1 MPDRPESPALTEPQ
15 PPEAAR
21 RPERKTVHGA
31 TLVDDYAWLRDAGYP
46 EVTDPAVL
54 DHLKAENAYF
64 EAVMAP
70 RQALTGRIF
79 DELKGRLKEDDAS
92 VPAKDGAYLY
102 RWRFEKGAQ
111 YRRWFRA
118 PVGRED
124 GEQLILD
131 EPALAEGHDYFAL
144 RDFDVSPD
152 EALLAYSTDTDGSER
167 FAIAVKEVDRG
178 RVLDDALAN
187 TSGTVVWAADGKT
200 LFYVELNEN
209 LRPFRVK
216 AHVLGTPAGD
226 DLTVYEEADGAF
238 FVSVGK
244 THSRR
249 FIVIATGDHVTSE
262 LRVLEADQPAAEP
275 RLIAARQA
283 GHKYELEH
291 AGDRFFI
298 RTNDTHKNFRMVD
311 APLDTPGRENWREL
325 IAGSERHYLQDV
337 TCFRDFMVIE
347 ERIDGL
353 DQVRVRR
360 YDGAGHLV
368 AFPEAAYAAGLGDT
382 PEFEVSTIRLSY
394 TSMVTPGTVYDY
406 GLATR
411 KLTTL
416 KVQEIPSSYDKSRYV
431 TERLV
436 APAPDGVAIPISIV
450 YRNDFAKDGRGPL
463 HLYGYGA
470 YGFGMSPG
478 FSTARLSLLD
488 RGFAYAIAHV
498 RGGDEL
504 GYGWYEDGK
513 LTRRENTFAD
523 FETCAEYLIDQGY
536 AAPGRISISGGSAG
550 CTLMGVMANR
560 YPGLWRAVVAH
571 VPFVDVL
578 GTMLDDTLPLTP
590 IEWPEWG
597 NPIADQAA
605 FEAIRAYSPYDNVAA
620 QAYPAMLVTAGL
632 TDPRVTY
639 WEPAKWVARLRA
651 HRTDGNPLLLKTN
664 MGAGHGGKSG
674 RYESLHE
681 TAEEYTFIL
690 EAFGLA

>member
-1 MPDRPESPALTEPQ
+1 MLDRPESPALTEPQ

-21 RPERKTVHGA
+21 RPERKTIHGVA
-31 TLVDDYAWLRDAGYP
+31 LVDDYAWLRDAGYP

-92 VPAKDGAYLY
+92 VPARDGAYLY

-111 YRRWFRA
+111 YRQWFRA
-118 PVGRED
+118 PVSRED

-187 TSGTVVWAADGKT
+187 TSGTVLWAADGKT

-226 DLTVYEEADGAF
+226 DRTVYEEADGAF

-249 FIVIATGDHVTSE
+249 FIVITTGDHVTSE
-262 LRVLEADQPAAEP
+262 RRVLEADQPAAEP

-283 GHKYELEH
+283 GHKYDLEH

-298 RTNDTHKNFRMVD
+298 RTNDTHKNFRVVD
-311 APLDTPGRENWREL
+311 APLDAPGRENWREL
-325 IAGSERHYLQDV
+325 IAGSERHYLKHV

-360 YDGAGHLV
+360 YDGAEHLV
-368 AFPEAAYAAGLGDT
+368 AFPESAYAAGLGDT

-416 KVQEIPSSYDKSRYV
+416 KVQEIPSGYDKSRYV

-436 APAPDGVAIPISIV
+436 APAPDGVAIPISIL

-470 YGFGMSPG
+470 YGLGMRPA

-523 FETCAEYLIDQGY
+523 FAACAEYLIDQGY

-550 CTLMGVMANR
+550 GTLMGVMANR

-597 NPIADQAA
+597 NPIADKAD

-651 HRTDGNPLLLKTN
+651 LRTDGNPLLLKTN